1 MTPGLRSITAIPANV
16 VFTTNVVLSTVG
28 LTSPIAKNERQKLR
42 FWVPFSLGATG
53 GCNVQLAVPAGG
65 TIFLA
70 TIKYLDV
77 AGNAVVLA
85 GQTASAAFGNALTG
99 AANYWVE
106 VEALIING
114 ATAGN
119 VDLLM
124 AQNSSDALSMT
135 VLRGGSLEVVKF

>member
-1 MTPGLRSITAIPANV
+1 MLGLRTFFSILANIVITSSTALI
-16 VFTTNVVLSTVG
+16 TVG
-28 LTSPIAKNERQKLR
+28 LSSPIAANQRQKLR
-42 FWVPFSLGATG
+42 FWIPFSLGATG
-53 GCNVQLAVPAGG
+53 GAKVQLVVPAGG

-85 GQTASAAFGNALTG
+85 GQTASAAFGDPLTG

-106 VEALIING
+106 VEATIING

-119 VDLLM
+119 VDLQM

-135 VLRGGSLEVVKF
+135 VLRGGSLDVVSF